1 MGELLKRAK
10 INDFVRR
17 SYNFEVRA
25 EESSINGEQ
34 YDVLTGRPVVYNEWT
49 ELGCFSEIIE
59 AGALDGADLTDVR
72 FLVNH
77 DLSKIPLARSRRN
90 NMGKNTMQLTPDS
103 RGLSLDWVKLDIN
116 NNADARAL
124 YSAVERA
131 DVDGMSFCFVIDADA
146 WEDIDSNHPKRHIT
160 KIKKIIEVSAVTFP
174 AYPGTD
180 IYVQNEAALE
190 SARQALESATQSRAS
205 EVDTAE
211 LLALEKAK
219 FDLLLRR

>member
-17 SYNFEVRA
+17 SYSFDVRA
-25 EESSINGEQ
+25 ESDEQ
-34 YDVLTGRPVVYNEWT
+34 YGILTGRPVVYNEWT

-103 RGLSLDWVKLDIN
+103 RGLSLDWVKLDIT

-124 YSAVERA
+124 YSAVERR

-160 KIKKIIEVSAVTFP
+160 KIKKVIEVSAVTFP

-219 FDLLLRR
+219 FNLLLRR

>member
-10 INDFVRR
+10 VNDFVRR

-25 EESSINGEQ
+25 ESDEQ
-34 YDVLTGRPVVYNEWT
+34 YGILTGRPVVYNQWT
-49 ELGCFSEIIE
+49 DLGCFSEIIE

-90 NMGKNTMQLTPDS
+90 NMGKNTMQLTPD
-103 RGLSLDWVKLDIN
+103 RQGLSLDWVKLDIN

-131 DVDGMSFCFVIDADA
+131 DVDGMSFAFVIDADT
-146 WEDIDSNHPKRHIT
+146 WEDIDSERPKRHIT

-174 AYPGTD
+174 AYPGTE
-180 IYVQNEAALE
+180 IYAQNKAALDN
-190 SARQALESATQSRAS
+190 ARQALDKAMQSRAM
-205 EVDTAE
+205 EVDTSK
-211 LLALEKAK
+211 LLELEKAK
-219 FDLLLRR
+219 FELLFRR

>member
-10 INDFVRR
+10 VNDFVRR

-25 EESSINGEQ
+25 ESDEQ
-34 YDVLTGRPVVYNEWT
+34 YGILTGRPVVYNQWT
-49 ELGCFSEIIE
+49 EMGCFSEIIE

-103 RGLSLDWVKLDIN
+103 QGLSLDWVKLDIN

-124 YSAVERA
+124 YSAVERT
-131 DVDGMSFCFVIDADA
+131 DVSGMSFAFVIDADA
-146 WEDIDSNHPKRHIT
+146 WEDIDSERPKRHIT

-174 AYPGTD
+174 AYPGTE
-180 IYVQNEAALE
+180 IYAQNKAALDN
-190 SARQALESATQSRAS
+190 ARQALDKAMQSRAM
-205 EVDTAE
+205 EVDTSK
-211 LLALEKAK
+211 LLELEKAK
-219 FDLLLRR
+219 FELLFRR